1 MTKKTTLRPSPNA
14 LLNPRCDPM
23 FKAIFTQG
31 TKDSQLALTDFIS
44 AVLGREIRSVTLQ
57 PNEPFVET
65 SEQMQMSFDVSVV
78 FADGECA
85 ELEMQGRNRDYD
97 YGTRSEVHAARLLN
111 NAVRKGSDWNGPKVY
126 QISVLNFEYEKGDK
140 PPLMWYTMRSED
152 GGTLGGRLNVIFL
165 DLVKIRRMRGKP
177 VEELSPVEKWGLF
190 FAYED
195 SESHREYLERVMEG
209 EDGLMA
215 ADVIVKTMSE
225 EDANWFRQNSYF
237 IARMDRN
244 TELHNAQKRGYDAGM
259 AQGLSQG
266 MAQAT
271 RELALNMLRGGK
283 LSASDIAKYTG
294 LSQEDVESL
303 ANGEKV
309 EGNA

>member
-1 MTKKTTLRPSPNA
+1 
-14 LLNPRCDPM
+14 
-23 FKAIFTQG
+23 
-31 TKDSQLALTDFIS
+31 
-44 AVLGREIRSVTLQ
+44 
-57 PNEPFVET
+57 
-65 SEQMQMSFDVSVV
+65 
-78 FADGECA
+78 
-85 ELEMQGRNRDYD
+85 
-97 YGTRSEVHAARLLN
+97 
-111 NAVRKGSDWNGPKVY
+111 
-126 QISVLNFEYEKGDK
+126 
-140 PPLMWYTMRSED
+140 MWYTMRSED

-244 TELHNAQKRGYDAGM
+244 PELHNAQKRGYDAGM
-259 AQGLSQG
+259 AQ
-266 MAQAT
+266 AT
-271 RELALNMLRGGK
+271 RELALNMLRMDK
-283 LSASDIAKYTG
+283 FSVTDIAQVTG